1 MMTEENDETQK
12 ASEAENQEVL
22 KESMATEPEADHL
35 TAGTKAVPA
44 VDESESEN
52 WEAIAIEQEV
62 DVPQQ
67 ESDQPIIEAII
78 EAKPSGI
85 EIVEENPDTVNESAA
100 LELETDHKIAEIEPV
115 SVTIVSESEN
125 WEAIDIEQ
133 EVDVPQ
139 EESDQAIVGAIIE
152 STPLEVEI
160 VEETQSEATEIAV
173 EMGTEVDIEST
184 PTEIEKSLESFEA
197 EISTPE
203 IIDEAKEQEVN
214 STSEMLDI
222 KVPIQVQTSEDKTIH
237 YPELNYDTL
246 TKEGLLAFFESA
258 KSIIQAQAA
267 SNTFKKIDEIT
278 KEAKIAFDKIKF
290 AEKNEALA
298 SFKESNEQSE
308 EGFFFKGDE
317 INQKIDT
324 CIQFIRGE
332 RQTFFHQIEKL
343 REKALE
349 GKTRL
354 INELRVLADADD
366 NSDPAHVNASFKAF
380 KKLQDEWKSFG
391 SVQGN
396 MNQTLWQS
404 YHALVDRFYSNRS
417 IFFELLELDRKK
429 NLQAKEVIAAKLEK
443 LAEAIQ
449 QGVALQKVLKEAEE
463 LFEEYKHIGPAH
475 RDANEAMWLR
485 VKKSLDVLFEQK
497 RQVNEAQKGIYQENL
512 AVKKELADLMHHYTS
527 FTSISISEWN
537 QTSKAVLALQEQWG
551 KLKGGLPREG
561 GKEVSHLFWS
571 DLKTFFKHKS
581 EFFSKIDAERK
592 ANLAAKQLLVDQ
604 VLGIVETGTE
614 TPEITNM
621 VIGLQKRWKDIG
633 HVPEKQKDQIY
644 AKFKVACDAYFN
656 LKREKNK
663 GPQDEEFEANLT
675 AKNGILSSMQAMLKD
690 AESLAN
696 LGTIKAEWDAI
707 GYVPRKDVKNVQE
720 KFRNSWN
727 SLIDFARTQPAE
739 KLAAWGFELK
749 SLSTESIHSQEDRK
763 PQATDFRKKIQA
775 LENDIAVLTNNL
787 EFFAKSKNSD
797 YLRAEVEKKISQA
810 EAEIEKLKKS

>member
-1 MMTEENDETQK
+1 MMTEENDETKK

-22 KESMATEPEADHL
+22 KESMAQEPETDTPTADAESAPESIETVSE
-35 TAGTKAVPA
+35 TAV
-44 VDESESEN
+44 EE
-52 WEAIAIEQEV
+52 AIEQE
-62 DVPQQ
+62 DVPPLESEEIIVDETVAVEEATQ
-67 ESDQPIIEAII
+67 EIVDEAI
-78 EAKPSGI
+78 A
-85 EIVEENPDTVNESAA
+85 VEEVVDEIAA
-100 LELETDHKIAEIEPV
+100 LEESTQEVVDEIAALEETETIALETPKAL
-115 SVTIVSESEN
+115 
-125 WEAIDIEQ
+125 AID
-133 EVDVPQ
+133 
-139 EESDQAIVGAIIE
+139 
-152 STPLEVEI
+152 EI
-160 VEETQSEATEIAV
+160 V
-173 EMGTEVDIEST
+173 T
-184 PTEIEKSLESFEA
+184 PELEA
-197 EISTPE
+197 EITEP
-203 IIDEAKEQEVN
+203 EVN

-222 KVPIQVQTSEDKTIH
+222 QLPKQEHAVEDKTIV
-237 YPELNYDTL
+237 YPVLDYSSL
-246 TKEGLLAFFESA
+246 SKESLLVFFESA

-267 SNTFKKIDEIT
+267 SGTFKKIDEIT
-278 KEAKIAFDKIKF
+278 KEAKIAFEKIKF
-290 AEKNEALA
+290 GEKNEALA

-308 EGFFFKGDE
+308 EGFSFKGDE
-317 INQKIDT
+317 INQKIDS

-332 RQTFFHQIEKL
+332 RQTFFQQMEKM

-380 KKLQDEWKSFG
+380 KKLQDEWKSLG

-449 QGVALQKVLKEAEE
+449 AGGALQKLLKEAEE

-512 AVKKELADLMHHYTS
+512 AVKKELSDLMHTYAS

-592 ANLAAKQLLVDQ
+592 ANLAAKQMLVDQ
-604 VLGIVETGTE
+604 VNGIVETGTE

-621 VIGLQKRWKDIG
+621 VIGLQKRWKEIG

-644 AKFKVACDAYFN
+644 AKFKATCDAYFN

-675 AKNGILSSMQAMLKD
+675 AKNGILSTMQAMLKD

-696 LGTIKAEWDAI
+696 LGIIKADWDAI
-707 GYVPRKDVKNVQE
+707 GYVPRKDVRNIQE

-749 SLSTESIHSQEDRK
+749 SLSAESNHSTEERK
-763 PQATDFRKKIQA
+763 SAAPDSRKKIQA

-797 YLRAEVEKKISQA
+797 KFRAEVEKKILEA
-810 EAEIEKLKKS
+810 EAELEKLKKE